1 MTAPLDED
9 LVQRVNDV
17 GSSTWSGVC
26 YRHVA
31 GRRDPLSGVGARL
44 MGGRWNQPGVSA
56 VYLAHPIGTCLAE
69 LDRLAEA
76 QGVTASDLLRA
87 TPGRTLSTI
96 RVDQLDVLDLRDP
109 QVCAKVGL
117 ELEDITDDDR
127 TACQAVSQAADFL
140 QFGGVLAPS
149 AAGHGLVLAVFE
161 ARVAPGQMSIEL
173 TEPLTETRYHELSP
187 QYSRSASGS

>member
-1 MTAPLDED
+1 VTAPLDED

-17 GSSTWSGVC
+17 GSSTWTGTC
-26 YRHVA
+26 YRHVS
-31 GRRDPLSGVGARL
+31 GRRDPLSGFGARL
-44 MGGRWNQPGVSA
+44 IGGRWNQPGVSTI
-56 VYLAHPIGTCLAE
+56 YLAHPLGTCLAE

-76 QGVTASDLLRA
+76 QGMTADDLLRA
-87 TPGRTLSTI
+87 TSGRTLSTI

-109 QVCAKVGL
+109 QVCARVGL
-117 ELEDITDDDR
+117 ELEDISDDDR

-161 ARVAPGQMSIEL
+161 SRVTPGQLSIEL
-173 TEPLTETRYHELSP
+173 TEPLTEACYHDLS
-187 QYSRSASGS
+187 GH